1 MPHMDGCAVLAALH
15 DAMPADAFLPVVVL
29 TADSSATA
37 RNDALDAGAKD
48 FLTKPIDRVETVLRV
63 RNLLETGALYRSVQ
77 GHNATLRAELD
88 ERREQ
93 ETRRS
98 SERLT
103 RRARIER
110 VLQDRALSMVFSR
123 SSTSRTGGSWGVKAL
138 ARYDAEPRR
147 PPNEWVA
154 EATDERIM
162 PVEDTVCRQ
171 GAPRAGLADACRRR
185 DAAPVAVGPT
195 VAPQDRR

>member
-1 MPHMDGCAVLAALH
+1 M
-15 DAMPADAFLPVVVL
+15 
-29 TADSSATA
+29 
-37 RNDALDAGAKD
+37 
-48 FLTKPIDRVETVLRV
+48 RV

-110 VLQDRALSMVFSR
+110 VLQDRALSMVFQPILDLQDGR
-123 SSTSRTGGSWGVKAL
+123 LVGGEG
-138 ARYDAEPRR
+138 ARQ
-147 PPNEWVA
+147 V
-154 EATDERIM
+154 
-162 PVEDTVCRQ
+162 
-171 GAPRAGLADACRRR
+171 RRR
-185 DAAPVAVGPT
+185 AAPAHRTSGSPRLLT
-195 VAPQDRR
+195 SE